1 MDRVRDWQT
10 TIEDVA
16 RTDSSG
22 SSNSA
27 SEQGS
32 NEGTSSNGSTIVVT
46 DRIPI
51 VHAPRPPTSQ
61 HQRTLLPASTAPP
74 RDLARPTPS
83 SFVRPTVGRPLPPP
97 PPPAPAPRYQKQDN
111 HQRTPAYNH
120 QHQQRPPP
128 HNVFAGSSKF
138 ATSAS
143 DFRIA
148 RPAVGA
154 RNPVA
159 STSTTNQNGSS
170 VKARIMGSIVADRQK
185 MGIPLS
191 VPQNPPYQ
199 RPVQHPSLSDPARGI
214 DRDDYDYGILSG
226 PLPNMGFENGL
237 NGQDPETALKELFA
251 GTPDNDFENLDPNLV
266 APPGLTISLH
276 PYQLQGCHWL
286 ASREAGKKRGGM
298 LCDGMGLGKT
308 VQMIALMLSN
318 PPAGKVKNAEG
329 KKCKT
334 TLIVCPLALM
344 QQWKD
349 EIKTKSSVGL
359 TVLIHHGADKKNAR
373 QLSHYDVVITS
384 YNTLQNEWPN
394 PKKFQSRKAKG
405 KGKQNSLLPEAAS
418 DNESDSTQSAPVG
431 GGALFDVEFYRI
443 ILDEA
448 HTIKN
453 RNTGTHKS
461 CCALRGHYRWC
472 LTGTPIQNDLYD
484 LYALFAF
491 LGKIVNPLHD
501 FAEFK
506 SKIADPFKNNQSQ
519 VALTRLAVTR
529 KAIMLRRTKDS
540 RINGKL
546 IVTLPKREI
555 REVKINFHEKDEADF
570 YKAVVEKMELRMNA
584 FVDAGTVMSNYTSV
598 LTLLLRMR
606 QACSHPAL
614 VTGNK
619 VDEAEAIDINVDPN
633 KATAIGVTDDETGL
647 VNLLGGLSVETRTCA
662 MCPRPSRSKDDGFC
676 RKCHDDL
683 AHYQNLK
690 FSTKVR
696 QTMRILE
703 EIRKENPSRKTIVF
717 SQVGRAMFLYNP
729 GSLLM
734 LADPL
739 VRQFTTMFDIL
750 EPFLK
755 MAKLKY
761 VRFDGRMNAVQK
773 NEALKTIRTDPA
785 TTIILISIKCGS
797 VGLNLTCCSRV
808 VLLDLWWNPAIEE
821 QAFDRAHRIGQ
832 TEEVVIFKITINET
846 VEDRILTLQKQKA
859 ELAAAALDGGNP
871 AKAAKLSMKDI
882 LFLFRGSGKGSGDR
896 R

>member
-1 MDRVRDWQT
+1 M
-10 TIEDVA
+10 
-16 RTDSSG
+16 
-22 SSNSA
+22 
-27 SEQGS
+27 
-32 NEGTSSNGSTIVVT
+32 
-46 DRIPI
+46 
-51 VHAPRPPTSQ
+51 
-61 HQRTLLPASTAPP
+61 LLPASTAPP

-83 SFVRPTVGRPLPPP
+83 SFVRPSIGRPLSPPP
-97 PPPAPAPRYQKQDN
+97 PPPPPPVPRYQKQDN
-111 HQRTPAYNH
+111 HQPTPAYNH

-128 HNVFAGSSKF
+128 HNVFAGPSKF
-138 ATSAS
+138 ATSVS

-154 RNPVA
+154 RNPVL

-170 VKARIMGSIVADRQK
+170 VKARIMDSIVVDRQK

-226 PLPNMGFENGL
+226 PLPNLGFENGL
-237 NGQDPETALKELFA
+237 NGQDQETALKELFT

-286 ASREAGKKRGGM
+286 TSREAGKKRGGM

-318 PPAGKVKNAEG
+318 PPTGKVKNAEG

-349 EIKTKSSVGL
+349 EIKTKTSVGL

-384 YNTLQNEWPN
+384 YNTLQKEWPN

-405 KGKQNSLLPEAAS
+405 KGKQHSLLPEAAS

-506 SKIADPFKNNQSQ
+506 SKIADPFKNNQSK

-540 RINGKL
+540 QIDGKL

-633 KATAIGVTDDETGL
+633 KATAIGVIDDETGL
-647 VNLLGGLSVETRTCA
+647 ANLLGGLSVETSTCA

-676 RKCHDDL
+676 QKCHDDL

-717 SQVGRAMFLYNP
+717 SQT
-729 GSLLM
+729 
-734 LADPL
+734 L
-739 VRQFTTMFDIL
+739 VHQFTTMFDIL